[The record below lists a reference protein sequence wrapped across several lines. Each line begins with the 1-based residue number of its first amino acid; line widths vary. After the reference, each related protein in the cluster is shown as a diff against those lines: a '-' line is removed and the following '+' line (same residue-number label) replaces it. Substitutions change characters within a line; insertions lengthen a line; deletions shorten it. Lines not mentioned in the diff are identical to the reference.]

1 MVKELT
7 ELGQD
12 VFMPSEQGYLLTIQD
27 KGMIYYDSKEERS
40 MVLLEGS
47 WYRSWKNGGKYVS
60 VGFSGDA
67 FYDKMDIVYS
77 RVYTYD
83 LNELVRSVMKDTRDD
98 LLEQKKKEEELEQ
111 SRAEEERTR
120 ESVDPEETVEDML
133 DRWNREYPKEE
144 REKEVLEK
152 LEGLDAPKKEESSE
166 PPESAASE

>member
-1 MVKELT
+1 ML
-7 ELGQD
+7 
-12 VFMPSEQGYLLTIQD
+12 F
-27 KGMIYYDSKEERS
+27 RS
-40 MVLLEGS
+40 
-47 WYRSWKNGGKYVS
+47 
-60 VGFSGDA
+60 
-67 FYDKMDIVYS
+67 
-77 RVYTYD
+77 YTYD